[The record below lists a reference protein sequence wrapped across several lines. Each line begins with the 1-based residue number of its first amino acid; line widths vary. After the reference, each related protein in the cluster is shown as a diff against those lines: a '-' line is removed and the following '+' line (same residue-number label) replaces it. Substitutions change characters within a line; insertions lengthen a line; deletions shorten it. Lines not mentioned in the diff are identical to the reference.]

1 MTALTQPTQVSINIH
16 YAKTHLSRLVEE
28 VASTGQAITIAK
40 AGKPKVMIVPIEE
53 PKKKPIFGFMLDE
66 NGHLPQGFAEFDEK
80 FDNELNDEMV
90 ALLLNDGKF

>member
-1 MTALTQPTQVSINIH
+1 MTTLTQPAQTSINIH

-53 PKKKPIFGFMLDE
+53 PKKKSIFGFMLDE

-80 FDNELNDEMV
+80 FDHELNDEMV
-90 ALLLNDGKF
+90 ALLLNDGEF